1 MMERKLLLLGLL
13 RAQSMHGYQLSEV
26 IDSHL
31 GMSVQL
37 KKATAYDLLSKMEN
51 DGWITFYEER
61 AGNRPQRRVYTL
73 TPAGEA
79 AFQRLLRQA
88 LAIYQP
94 SEFPGDIS
102 LAFLD
107 VLSPG
112 EAVALLRQRRTAIEI
127 LLDHVSEIEPHPGS
141 VQLVIEHQIHHLTA
155 ELEWLDQV
163 IQRTEARTG
172 GDTG

>member
-1 MMERKLLLLGLL
+1 MERKLLLLGLL
-13 RAQSMHGYQLSEV
+13 RAQHMHGYQLSEV

-37 KKATAYDLLSKMEN
+37 KKATAYDLLSRLEN

-61 AGNRPQRRVYTL
+61 AGNRPQRRVYTI

-79 AFQRLLRQA
+79 AFQRMLRES
-88 LAIYQP
+88 LASYDP
-94 SEFPGDIS
+94 PEFPSDIS

-107 VLSPG
+107 ALPPE
-112 EAVALLRQRRTAIEI
+112 EATPLLRQRRTAIET
-127 LLDHVSEIEPHPGS
+127 LLDRVSQIGPHPGS
-141 VQLVIEHQIHHLTA
+141 AQLVIEHQIHHLTA
-155 ELEWLDQV
+155 ELEWMDNM
-163 IQRTEARTG
+163 IQRIEAHMG